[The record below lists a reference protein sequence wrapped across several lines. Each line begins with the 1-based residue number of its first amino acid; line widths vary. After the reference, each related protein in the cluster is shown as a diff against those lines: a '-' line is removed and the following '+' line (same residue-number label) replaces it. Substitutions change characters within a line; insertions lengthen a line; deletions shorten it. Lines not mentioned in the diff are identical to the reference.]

1 MLLRLAGVFKD
12 SKFLVGHSVLRFS
25 LVDGAVDCLYTTNC
39 FFSITADRVGLS
51 IFRLYASTCVSPF
64 VDEHKKSD
72 TKSTV
77 QVLYRKKMRPNP
89 RN

>member
-1 MLLRLAGVFKD
+1 MLLRLAGVACVSNFY
-12 SKFLVGHSVLRFS
+12 VGHSIVRFS
-25 LVDGAVDCLYTTNC
+25 LVDGLWIVWLLRGFY
-39 FFSITADRVGLS
+39 FLITADRVGLS
-51 IFRLYASTCVSPF
+51 IFCLHASTCVSPF

-89 RN
+89 RS